1 MVKRIGHSLT
11 IFGLQNGRGGG
22 ADVEL
27 KGAEVD
33 AIVEVD
39 TIVVED
45 VKGISV
51 VVELGGKIVLPPPV
65 SFLPR
70 VKFPMKFSG
79 FQPDLDYYL
88 IHFK

>member
-1 MVKRIGHSLT
+1 MVKIIGHSLT

-33 AIVEVD
+33 AIV
-39 TIVVED
+39 VED

-51 VVELGGKIVLPPPV
+51 VVELGGKIVLPPV

>member
-1 MVKRIGHSLT
+1 MVKIIGHSLT
-11 IFGLQNGRGGG
+11 IFGLQKGGG

-27 KGAEVD
+27 KGAKVD
-33 AIVEVD
+33 A
-39 TIVVED
+39 IVVED

-79 FQPDLDYYL
+79 FQSDLDYYS